1 MRWRKQTCSPE
12 KKTRDKSNFRV
23 SHFAFKQLQTNKKTL
38 IKANFMLRLLFL
50 VYRKK
55 NLSEDQKCR
64 TTKLDNPESSNKL
77 GCKANSSLRLL

>member
-1 MRWRKQTCSPE
+1 MRWRKQTCIPE
-12 KKTRDKSNFRV
+12 KKARDKSNFRV

-55 NLSEDQKCR
+55 KSFPGSKMQN
-64 TTKLDNPESSNKL
+64 NKI
-77 GCKANSSLRLL
+77 G